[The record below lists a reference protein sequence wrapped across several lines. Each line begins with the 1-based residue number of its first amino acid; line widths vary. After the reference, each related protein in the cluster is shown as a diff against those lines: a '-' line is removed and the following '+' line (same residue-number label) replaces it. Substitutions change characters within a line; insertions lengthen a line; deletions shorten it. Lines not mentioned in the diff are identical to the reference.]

1 MSNTERVYEQATAAR
16 DQTARALFRAELALH
31 DAHQTHLDAWI
42 GAANDRLHDA
52 IARHEAANALVFRLH
67 DHAPAA

>member
-1 MSNTERVYEQATAAR
+1 MSNTDRSYEQAIVER

-31 DAHQTHLDAWI
+31 DAHQTHVDAWI
-42 GAANDRLHDA
+42 NAANDRLHDA
-52 IARHEAANALVFRLH
+52 IARHEAANALVFRRH